1 MPRDSIK
8 GTKLGSAYTA
18 QGLLPHSIQPV
29 SFSLRYVTLSQSVQV
44 MGPTIEDPY
53 RVRENRPV
61 RWKRL
66 RVEKIESRRGHD
78 FSFKI
83 QAPIFLTIR
92 EYIVT
97 GRRNN

>member
-1 MPRDSIK
+1 MTRLKERNWDRPTRRKDYSHIR
-8 GTKLGSAYTA
+8 
-18 QGLLPHSIQPV
+18 
-29 SFSLRYVTLSQSVQV
+29 FSRFPSPCVMSQSVQV
-44 MGPTIEDPY
+44 MGPTIEDLY

>member
-1 MPRDSIK
+1 
-8 GTKLGSAYTA
+8 
-18 QGLLPHSIQPV
+18 
-29 SFSLRYVTLSQSVQV
+29 
-44 MGPTIEDPY
+44 MGPTIEDLY

-78 FSFKI
+78 FSLKI